1 MIQYYS
7 NDDKPDMVIRYTEP
21 STIHVIRNGDID
33 WVKLPQDNSYIRE
46 ISCGQGNNCMTKI
59 TPQEAKKTVKRI
71 LKNGIYRADEKS
83 IETLF

>member
-21 STIHVIRNGDID
+21 STIYVIRNGDID

-83 IETLF
+83 IEALF